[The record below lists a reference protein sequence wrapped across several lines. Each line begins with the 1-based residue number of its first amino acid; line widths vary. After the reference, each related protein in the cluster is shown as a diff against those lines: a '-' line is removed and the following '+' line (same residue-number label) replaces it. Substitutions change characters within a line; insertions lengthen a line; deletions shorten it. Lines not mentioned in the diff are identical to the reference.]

1 MTQRGNHRA
10 AIFFEDGDYALNRD
24 ILADESRKAG
34 VAVWAWCLMPNHVH
48 PLLVPADE
56 GGFARALGRTH
67 RRYADFANARARRTG
82 YLFQERFSSAPM
94 DEEHLL
100 AALRYVSL
108 NPVRARLMTRAEDR
122 PWSSV
127 RAQLGRGDDG
137 LTDIAPVAARVP
149 RFAELLEHDP
159 DDPAFVAFR
168 RAEAIGR
175 PLGSAA
181 FAADLA
187 ARLGRP
193 VLPRKRGR
201 KPKDGN
207 WGMK

>member
-1 MTQRGNHRA
+1 
-10 AIFFEDGDYALNRD
+10 
-24 ILADESRKAG
+24 
-34 VAVWAWCLMPNHVH
+34 MPNHVH
-48 PLLVPADE
+48 LVLVPADAS
-56 GGFARALGRTH
+56 GFARALGRTH
-67 RRYADFANARARRTG
+67 RRYAGFVNARARRTG
-82 YLFQERFSSAPM
+82 HLFQERFSSAPM
-94 DEEHLL
+94 DEAHLL

-108 NPVRARLMTRAEDR
+108 NPVRARLAARAEDW

-127 RAQLGRGDDG
+127 RAHLGRGDDG
-137 LTDIAPVAARVP
+137 LTDTAPVAARVP
-149 RFAELLEHDP
+149 RFAELLDSDP
-159 DDPAFVAFR
+159 DDTAFVAFR

-201 KPKDGN
+201 KPKREYGE
-207 WGMK
+207 